1 MKLKYFV
8 YKEDFNNKEIVKY
21 NIFDNDSLC
30 NEIIKYKKQ
39 FKDDFK
45 KFSEAVRNILMYR
58 FWSKSE
64 HEIILTS
71 WPPYVENEEIDRL
84 VKERDEHNSKYP
96 DTFKRNSTRLTVA
109 EKVDVY
115 DQIMLNW
122 DIFIN
127 YVWENIR
134 GRK

>member
-8 YKEDFNNKEIVKY
+8 YREDFNNKEIVKY
-21 NIFDNDSLC
+21 NIFDNDSLY

-39 FKDDFK
+39 FKNDFK
-45 KFSEAVRNILMYR
+45 KFSEAVRNLIMYR

-64 HEIILTS
+64 YEIILTS

-96 DTFKRNSTRLTVA
+96 YTFKRNSTRLTVA
-109 EKVDVY
+109 EKIDIY

-127 YVWENIR
+127 YVWENI
-134 GRK
+134 GGKK

>member
-8 YKEDFNNKEIVKY
+8 YKQDFNNKEIVKY

-30 NEIIKYKKQ
+30 NEIIKYRKQ
-39 FKDDFK
+39 FKDNFQE
-45 KFSEAVRNILMYR
+45 FSEAVRKLLMYR

-64 HEIILTS
+64 YEIILTS

-84 VKERDEHNSKYP
+84 ITERNEHNRKYP
-96 DTFKRNSTRLTVA
+96 NTFKRNSTRLTVA
-109 EKVDVY
+109 EKIDIY

-127 YVWENIR
+127 YVWENIIEKR
-134 GRK
+134 